1 MTVQGNILVAGTIL
15 ASPFIGSFIGTLV
28 EDLPRGLLLARRR
41 SRCDA
46 CATPLGAADLV
57 PLASYLLRRGR
68 CAHCGAAIPRR
79 LLLIELATLLLAV
92 VIAVLDPAGPR
103 VPLDFAFAA
112 TLLAAALIDLDCL
125 RLPDALT
132 LPLLLAGLVVTALR
146 QPEALPAHAAGAAL
160 GYLGFTGLRLLWRRL
175 RGIDALGAGD
185 AKLLAAGA
193 AWLPPAALPWAVVIA
208 GIAGLAGFAAWAVL
222 HAEAGGAPLARQKL
236 PFGPALAFGLLVVR
250 LAA

>member
-15 ASPFIGSFIGTLV
+15 AAPFIGSFIGTLV
-28 EDLPRGLLLARRR
+28 EDLPRGRLFARGR

-46 CATPLGAADLV
+46 CATTLGLGDLV
-57 PLASYLLRRGR
+57 PLASFLLRRGR

-79 LLLIELATLLLAV
+79 LLLIELAALLLAIG
-92 VIAVLDPAGPR
+92 IAALDPAGPR
-103 VPLDFAFAA
+103 VPLDFGFAA
-112 TLLAAALIDLDCL
+112 ALLAASLIDLDCL

-132 LPLLLAGLVVTALR
+132 LPLLLAGLLATALR
-146 QPEALPAHAAGAAL
+146 QPEALDAHAAGAAL
-160 GYLGFTGLRLLWRRL
+160 GYLGFTGLRLFWRRL

-185 AKLLAAGA
+185 AKLLAAGG

-208 GIAGLAGFAAWAVL
+208 GLAGLAGFAARAVFR
-222 HAEAGGAPLARQKL
+222 AEAGGVALARQKL

-250 LAA
+250 LAT

>member
-146 QPEALPAHAAGAAL
+146 QPEALPAHAA
-160 GYLGFTGLRLLWRRL
+160 
-175 RGIDALGAGD
+175 
-185 AKLLAAGA
+185 
-193 AWLPPAALPWAVVIA
+193 
-208 GIAGLAGFAAWAVL
+208 
-222 HAEAGGAPLARQKL
+222 
-236 PFGPALAFGLLVVR
+236 
-250 LAA
+250 